1 MTLQRSRE
9 AEAFISA
16 VHDVPH
22 DAVSAC
28 SGWTAHEVAAH
39 MAAGAAEVIRHLEP
53 YLHGH
58 PVPQTRGF
66 EEREAPYRECEPA
79 RLCDCLDQNER
90 EMRELITSVLD
101 SDPEAVIPW
110 TGRHMAVVKFVPHMR
125 NEFAIHRWDI
135 AGDDATSM
143 ELLSQPELTEHAV
156 QVLGKMLLNKGSQGL
171 SGKEDLVA
179 RLRSTGTTDVRLEVI
194 SGQAALNITDDQTDE
209 PYIELDAAAR
219 TLILWGRRPS
229 PPARIRSQLPTKD
242 LAMVQNLLAGY

>member
-16 VHDVPH
+16 IRGVPS

-53 YLHGH
+53 HLQGYQ
-58 PVPQTRGF
+58 VPQTRGF
-66 EEREAPYRECEPA
+66 EEREAPYRQCEPA
-79 RLCDCLDQNER
+79 HLCDCLDQNER
-90 EMRELITSVLD
+90 VMRELITSVLD

-110 TGRHMAVVKFVPHMR
+110 TGRHMAVAKFVPHMR

-143 ELLSQPELTEHAV
+143 DLLSQAELTEHAV
-156 QVLGKMLLNKGSQGL
+156 QVLGKMLLAKGSQRL

-179 RLRSTGTTDVRLEVI
+179 RLRTRGTADVRLEVA
-194 SGQAALNITDDQTDE
+194 SGQAALNITDDQADE
-209 PYIELDAAAR
+209 PYIEMDAAAR
-219 TLILWGRRPS
+219 TLFLWGRRPS
-229 PPARIRSQLPTKD
+229 PPARIRSHLPVKD
-242 LAMVQNLLAGY
+242 LEVVQSLLAGY